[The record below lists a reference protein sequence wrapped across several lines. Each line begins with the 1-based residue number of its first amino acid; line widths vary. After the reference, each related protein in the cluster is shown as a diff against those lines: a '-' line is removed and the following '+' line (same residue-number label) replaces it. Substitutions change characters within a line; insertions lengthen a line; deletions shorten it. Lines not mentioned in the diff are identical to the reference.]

1 MEDKM
6 SHALRTVRK
15 FSPAEGA
22 TADSSDSN
30 PVRASEQLDWDALA
44 GYARERLAAEL
55 GDRFDTTPPMTVEQF
70 PGGHSNLTYLLRFGH
85 QEFVMRRP
93 PFGPVPPKAHNMARE
108 CRILTAV
115 HPVFPLA
122 PQPYV
127 LCEDA
132 SVIGSTFNLMERRH
146 GLVVRYDEPPELAD
160 QLGARRRVSEA
171 MVDALADLHSVDIN
185 AHGLAA
191 LGKPAG
197 FVERQVRGWSERWK
211 RSQTSEQPAMDQLA
225 VWLVDRLPPD
235 ASRPTLL
242 HGDFKLDNVML
253 DALDVGRLVAVFD
266 WEMSAVGDPLVDLGI
281 LLAYWIHAVPASQQD
296 ALTSITRRAGW
307 FTRAEMLERYAAR
320 TGNDLTK
327 IEFYEVFAVF
337 KLAVVLQQIF
347 YRYHRGQTDDARF
360 ARLDERVTWLQRIAT
375 ALAERV

>member
-1 MEDKM
+1 M
-6 SHALRTVRK
+6 SDVPSSSETP
-15 FSPAEGA
+15 SPAEGA
-22 TADSSDSN
+22 TADSSDTN

-44 GYARERLAAEL
+44 GYARQRLAAEL
-55 GDRFDTTPPMTVEQF
+55 GDGFDDTAPMIVEQF
-70 PGGHSNLTYLLRFGH
+70 PGGHSNLTYLLRFGR

-93 PFGPVPPKAHNMARE
+93 PFGPVPPKAHDMARE
-108 CRILTAV
+108 CRILAAV

-122 PQPYV
+122 PRPYV

-132 SVIGSTFNLMERRH
+132 SVIGSTFYLMERRH
-146 GLVVRYDEPPELAD
+146 GLVVRYDEPPEIAD
-160 QLGARRRVSEA
+160 QPEARRRVSAA
-171 MVDALADLHSVDIN
+171 MVDALADLHTVDIN

-211 RSQTSEQPAMDQLA
+211 RSQTSEQPGMDLLA
-225 VWLVDRLPPD
+225 AWLVDRLPPD
-235 ASRPTLL
+235 APRPTLL

-281 LLAYWIHAVPASQQD
+281 LLAYWIHTVPASQGD
-296 ALTSITRRAGW
+296 ALTSVTRRAGW

-320 TGNDLTK
+320 TGRDLTE

-360 ARLDERVTWLQRIAT
+360 ARLDERVTWLERIAT
-375 ALAERV
+375 ALAEKS

>member
-1 MEDKM
+1 M
-6 SHALRTVRK
+6 SDEPTSLIAAA
-15 FSPAEGA
+15 PAEGA
-22 TADSSDSN
+22 TADSSDTN

-44 GYARERLAAEL
+44 GYAREKLAEEL
-55 GDRFDTTPPMTVEQF
+55 GDRFDATSPMIVEQF
-70 PGGHSNLTYLLRFGH
+70 PGGHSNLTYLLRFGR

-93 PFGPVPPKAHNMARE
+93 PFGPVPPKAHDMARE
-108 CRILTAV
+108 CRILAAV

-132 SVIGSTFNLMERRH
+132 SVIGSTFYLMERRH
-146 GLVVRYDEPPELAD
+146 GLVVRSDEPPELAD
-160 QLGARRRVSEA
+160 QPEARRRVSAA
-171 MVDALADLHSVDIN
+171 MMDALADLHAVDIN

-211 RSQTSEQPAMDQLA
+211 GSQTSEQPAMDQLA
-225 VWLVDRLPPD
+225 AWLVERLPPD
-235 ASRPTLL
+235 AASPTLL

-253 DALDVGRLVAVFD
+253 DALDLGRLVAVFD

-281 LLAYWIHAVPASQQD
+281 LLAYWIHTVPASQGD
-296 ALTSITRRAGW
+296 ALTSVTRRPGW
-307 FTRAEMLERYAAR
+307 FTREEMLERYAAR
-320 TGNDLTK
+320 TGSDLTK

-347 YRYHRGQTDDARF
+347 YRFHRGQTDDARF
-360 ARLDERVTWLQRIAT
+360 ARLDERVKWLERIAT
-375 ALAERV
+375 ALAEGV

>member
-1 MEDKM
+1 MND
-6 SHALRTVRK
+6 
-15 FSPAEGA
+15 A
-22 TADSSDSN
+22 THSSESLEPGESIDSSDTN
-30 PVRASEQLDWDALA
+30 PVRTSEQLDWDALA
-44 GYARERLAAEL
+44 AYAREKLAAEL
-55 GDRFDTTPPMTVEQF
+55 GDRFDSTAPMTVEQF

-93 PFGPVPPKAHNMARE
+93 PFGPVPPRAHDMARE
-108 CRILTAV
+108 CRILAAL

-132 SVIGSTFNLMERRH
+132 DVIGATFYIMERRH

-160 QLGARRRVSEA
+160 QPTARRRVSQA
-171 MVDALADLHSVDIN
+171 MVGALAALHSVDIN
-185 AHGLAA
+185 QPALAA

-197 FVERQVRGWSERWK
+197 FVERQVRGWNERWT

-225 VWLVDRLPPD
+225 VWLMDRLPPD

-253 DALDVGRLVAVFD
+253 DASDVGRLAAVFD
-266 WEMSAVGDPLVDLGI
+266 WEMSTVGDPLVDLGI
-281 LLAYWIHAVPASQQD
+281 LLAYWIHTVPASQRD
-296 ALTSITRRAGW
+296 SLTSVTRRPGW
-307 FTRAEMLERYAAR
+307 FTRAEMLDLYAAL
-320 TGNDLTK
+320 TGNDLTR

-360 ARLDERVTWLQRIAT
+360 AGLDERVKWLEGIAT
-375 ALAERV
+375 KLAAKV

>member
-1 MEDKM
+1 M
-6 SHALRTVRK
+6 SDVHASLETLALAR
-15 FSPAEGA
+15 GA
-22 TADSSDSN
+22 TADSSDTN

-44 GYARERLAAEL
+44 RYARERLAAEL
-55 GDRFDTTPPMTVEQF
+55 GDRFDATPPMTVEQF
-70 PGGHSNLTYLLRFGH
+70 PGGHSNLTYLLRFGR
-85 QEFVMRRP
+85 QELVMRRP
-93 PFGPVPPKAHNMARE
+93 PFGPVPPKAHDMARE
-108 CRILTAV
+108 CRILAAV

-132 SVIGSTFNLMERRH
+132 SVIGSTFYLMERRH

-160 QLGARRRVSEA
+160 QPGARRRVSEA
-171 MVDALADLHSVDIN
+171 MVDALADLHKVDIN

-211 RSQTSEQPAMDQLA
+211 RSQTSEQPEMDLLA
-225 VWLVDRLPPD
+225 RWLVDRLPPD

-253 DALDVGRLVAVFD
+253 DALDLGRLVAVFD

-281 LLAYWIHAVPASQQD
+281 LLAYWIHTVPASQGD
-296 ALTSITRRAGW
+296 ALTSVTSRLGW

-320 TGNDLTK
+320 TGSDLTK

-360 ARLDERVTWLQRIAT
+360 ATLDERVTWLAHIAT
-375 ALAERV
+375 ALAERA